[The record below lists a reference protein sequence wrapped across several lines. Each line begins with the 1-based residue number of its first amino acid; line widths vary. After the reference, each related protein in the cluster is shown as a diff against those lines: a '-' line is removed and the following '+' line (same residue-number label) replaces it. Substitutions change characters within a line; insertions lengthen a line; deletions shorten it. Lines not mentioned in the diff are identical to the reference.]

1 MRLRSLIAGETTSKF
16 QPCFSITY
24 KCSLS
29 VSHSEVSE
37 RDTGTPR
44 GVRKMPAQGR
54 IAIASCAVASRP
66 CPSGLCPLGTPTL
79 AAVRLGGWG
88 LRSLRSLRSQ
98 PQSQRLGSLHR
109 RQGAESS
116 PLRGCGP
123 HQPLD
128 PCSVPSGGRVKARAA
143 TPKGHG
149 LDADGT
155 TNAQAR
161 GQVEQSEAARPPA
174 PLPRGERGVWGSA
187 PRCWQRPKGGAGRS
201 P

>member
-1 MRLRSLIAGETTSKF
+1 MSAALGPK
-16 QPCFSITY
+16 
-24 KCSLS
+24 
-29 VSHSEVSE
+29 
-37 RDTGTPR
+37 
-44 GVRKMPAQGR
+44 GR
-54 IAIASCAVASRP
+54 
-66 CPSGLCPLGTPTL
+66 CPSGLPTL

-174 PLPRGERGVWGSA
+174 PLPRGERTS
-187 PRCWQRPKGGAGRS
+187 PLGGARQWGDATTEGRRRAK
-201 P
+201 PVEQGRRPLQPPQAGTTLR